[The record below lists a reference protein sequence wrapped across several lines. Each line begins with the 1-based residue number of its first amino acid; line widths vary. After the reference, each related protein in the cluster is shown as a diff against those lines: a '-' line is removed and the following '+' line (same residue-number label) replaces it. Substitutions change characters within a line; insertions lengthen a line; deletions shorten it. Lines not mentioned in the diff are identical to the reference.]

1 MKIGITGAT
10 GFMGRHLIDRL
21 LKDGYSVKVLVI
33 EKEPKLPKRV
43 DFVRGDLVTGAGI
56 PKFLDGVD
64 VLIHLAGRNLPPEEA
79 MVPDNVIAT
88 HNLIQEALKHPI
100 KQIIFTSSVAVYGK
114 DKRTKFK
121 ETDEPVP
128 NTEYGLTKY
137 LAEKIILYWSSVTGN
152 SATIFRP
159 FNVYGPG
166 NNKGII
172 FHFYSDIKKTGG
184 VLVYGDGKQ
193 ERDYLYIDD
202 IIEAFAKALKTKKSG
217 IFNLGSPKKYSV
229 LDVASTFKK
238 IMDKDL
244 QITFNPKEQGKVFNI
259 NQDLSLAKRELKWEA
274 KTSFENGLKKTVEWY
289 EKS

>member
-43 DFVRGDLVTGAGI
+43 AFVRGDLVTGAGI
-56 PKFLDGVD
+56 SKFLEGVN
-64 VLIHLAGRNLPPEEA
+64 VIIHLAGRNLPPEEA
-79 MVPDNVIAT
+79 MIPDNVIAT

-114 DKRTKFK
+114 DKKTKFK

-137 LAEKIILYWSSVTGN
+137 LAEKIILYWATITGN
-152 SATIFRP
+152 PATIFRP

-172 FHFYSDIKKTGG
+172 FHFYSDVKNTGG

-193 ERDYLYIDD
+193 ERDYLYVDD
-202 IIEAFAKALKTKKSG
+202 IIAAFSKALKTKKSG